1 MTTREEALALFQ
13 AKYAS
18 FQSDFPS
25 VGPFDEN
32 KLSQMSDDG
41 WIIDFGNAAFTL
53 RSGSREPH
61 ETHGGIY
68 WAWRETFDERT
79 GEPARLGHP
88 ISDEEVY
95 EADGDSSDRISHFE
109 KGDIVWTAKA
119 NETRIQGIRG
129 NENNE
134 SSPLQSPP
142 SPVATSVPATEI
154 PPAAQQSSSTTW
166 ALPESAKRL
175 KNLIVEKLD
184 EIDKIA
190 SGMLPAEGEISED
203 WKKAAK
209 KAREIR
215 EKLQPYLD
223 AFESQAFF
231 IVTFGMLK
239 AGKSTLVNA
248 LVGKPDVS
256 PVGHGRETT
265 KRSSIIFAADDEHPE
280 GVYIY
285 TPKGCAKEGENI
297 ADWRRKKCEAL
308 ILALGGVGKV
318 EDEFDVEGPKRL
330 SGKEM
335 DELLTSK
342 PDEEELPPVIRI
354 QPGGAARFSG
364 ENLLKDG
371 VAILDTPGLDG
382 IDVNATNDAFWQV
395 LPAQGDF
402 FLLVQSSMSGLN
414 DDCATQIA
422 KIYGMTENKPGIL
435 IVYNEIAAQFWLDDE
450 VQKRKLKKDQ
460 QEVQSYLR
468 GKLREVSQGAA
479 TDIVSVN
486 AGAASAALFGN
497 EEEFS
502 GVYAQT
508 PSELLKL
515 SCIGELT
522 AKLRRMLRNQRTQ
535 IKLNRLKGLM
545 GKELDTNENDI
556 KQLLI
561 SLPSKRQDEFEEAEK
576 RRRNVEEA
584 AKRLKVAFH
593 DPGQGDTIVK
603 DMADAAENAFKPH
616 QEAIDAAINT
626 CQPTFI
632 EKGIGEWAPQ
642 QECCDAIEKA
652 IFQLN
657 ADFSS
662 ILATSIGAGTS
673 ILGVHPW
680 KGFHL
685 SDELQEAVVKISQ
698 YLGNSRGNATEDFL
712 AKLLGGMTPQ
722 GITDKMGY
730 HWTDNDKR
738 IPGSFWGKLLYKNLV
753 EKKNWDTHTR
763 IVKSRLRRHFGLV
776 QGVQTAPAVKAL
788 KQYVKDSILGAG
800 RQETAV
806 LANRV
811 AEKVRGEEAK
821 ETIWK
826 NQNDHVVAA
835 LTQILSIAGEIHS
848 ELKKD

>member
-95 EADGDSSDRISHFE
+95 EADGDSADRISHFE
-109 KGDIVWTAKA
+109 KGDIVWTAKT

-142 SPVATSVPATEI
+142 SPVATFVPATGI

-184 EIDKIA
+184 EIDRIA
-190 SGMLPAEGEISED
+190 SGMLPAEGEIHGG
-203 WKKAAK
+203 WKTAAK

-414 DDCATQIA
+414 DDCAKQIA

-435 IVYNEIAAQFWLDDE
+435 IVYNEIASQFWLDDE

-497 EEEFS
+497 EDEFS
-502 GVYAQT
+502 GKFAQT
-508 PSELLKL
+508 PDELLKQ

-522 AKLRRMLRNQRTQ
+522 SKLRRMLRTQRTE
-535 IKLNRLKGLM
+535 IKIRRLTGLM
-545 GKELDTNENDI
+545 GNDLEKIEGGIGQLLESLPKLKQDDFSKAGNKRRQVEEQVQNLQAAFCDTAGAAEIVSGIADSAASAIKPMPESISEALNEHSPEFAEGWESVEKCRVAIKEAVDQVNTVFSQALANSIKAGAAILKVGPWISFSLPKELET
-556 KQLLI
+556 
-561 SLPSKRQDEFEEAEK
+561 AV
-576 RRRNVEEA
+576 VEICSYLGSES
-584 AKRLKVAFH
+584 
-593 DPGQGDTIVK
+593 
-603 DMADAAENAFKPH
+603 ENATK
-616 QEAIDAAINT
+616 
-626 CQPTFI
+626 
-632 EKGIGEWAPQ
+632 
-642 QECCDAIEKA
+642 
-652 IFQLN
+652 
-657 ADFSS
+657 DFRS
-662 ILATSIGAGTS
+662 
-673 ILGVHPW
+673 
-680 KGFHL
+680 
-685 SDELQEAVVKISQ
+685 
-698 YLGNSRGNATEDFL
+698 
-712 AKLLGGMTPQ
+712 KLLSAMQPHDLINSLGYPINPKDTAFANPGM
-722 GITDKMGY
+722 
-730 HWTDNDKR
+730 
-738 IPGSFWGKLLYKNLV
+738 FGKLFHKNQV
-753 EKKNWDTHTR
+753 SKKTWDGHVPKVQSR
-763 IVKSRLRRHFGLV
+763 IKRHFGLAKGNQGSTAADRLKDYV
-776 QGVQTAPAVKAL
+776 QK
-788 KQYVKDSILGAG
+788 SILDQG
-800 RQETAV
+800 RKESAK
-806 LANRV
+806 LAKRV
-811 AEKVRGEEAK
+811 AQQAEAEKAWETRWKSQNNSVIEALERIGALAK
-821 ETIWK
+821 E
-826 NQNDHVVAA
+826 
-835 LTQILSIAGEIHS
+835 IHN
-848 ELKKD
+848 ELRKG